1 MAPALFKR
9 YRVQFSRITSGL
21 RGRSERDVHVDRLK
35 RFVSEQGMAG
45 ELHAILPS
53 GAFGI
58 LEIQCT
64 ERLARRLSDMSEV
77 EVVLDG

>member
-1 MAPALFKR
+1 MPPAIYKP
-9 YRVQFSRITSGL
+9 YKVQFSRIASGL
-21 RGRSERDVHVDRLK
+21 HGRSERDAHVERLK

-45 ELHAILPS
+45 ELHSIGPS

-58 LEIQCT
+58 LDILCT

-77 EVVLDG
+77 EVVLEG

>member
-1 MAPALFKR
+1 MAPSIFKP

-21 RGRSERDVHVDRLK
+21 RGRSERDVIVEKLK
-35 RFVSEQGMAG
+35 RFVSENGLAG
-45 ELHAILPS
+45 ELHSIGPS

-58 LEIQCT
+58 LELRCT

-77 EVVLDG
+77 EVVLEG

>member
-1 MAPALFKR
+1 MAPSIYKP

-45 ELHAILPS
+45 ELHSILPS

-58 LEIQCT
+58 LEIRCT

-77 EVVLDG
+77 EVVLEG

>member
-1 MAPALFKR
+1 LARSIFKP

-21 RGRSERDVHVDRLK
+21 RGRSERDAHVERLK
-35 RFVSEQGMAG
+35 RFISEQGMAG
-45 ELHAILPS
+45 ELHSVAPS

-58 LEIQCT
+58 VEVRCT

-77 EVVLDG
+77 EVVLEG